1 MEPYL
6 LCVTKTEKRQ
16 CLSKLRCS
24 NHSLIIEVGR
34 HKKLQVNER
43 LCPKCN
49 EIEDEIQFISSCAL
63 FDTVRKKFI
72 QEIIEIDQTFSQLD
86 DEEFFIKLMTNNNC
100 LILGKL
106 LPFIRACFEI
116 RRILGVGLKYHCKR
130 CNLHGSMYFLL
141 IEDIELLQAFNALDL
156 DATKVVQIIKR
167 T

>member
-1 MEPYL
+1 M
-6 LCVTKTEKRQ
+6 
-16 CLSKLRCS
+16 SKLRCS
-24 NHSLIIEVGR
+24 NHSLVL
-34 HKKLQVNER
+34 KLGDIKNCKLTK

-49 EIEDEIQFISSCAL
+49 ETEDKIHFISSCAL

-116 RRILGVGLKYHCKR
+116 RRILVVGL
-130 CNLHGSMYFLL
+130 
-141 IEDIELLQAFNALDL
+141 
-156 DATKVVQIIKR
+156 
-167 T
+167 